1 MNVKT
6 VGSFLAPVLVAAFV
20 ALTPS
25 LSTGADPEKSARHGQ
40 LHLRKECSQFT
51 GLPGGFC
58 TFTSSNLEQ
67 LKVGSRVYYDQAA
80 GVPDGLL
87 DSNVIL
93 DAGNGNRAIGRC
105 TLDVVTNHGLCT
117 FSDGIGDFAGF
128 EARVDVF
135 CPGTGVVCTWDG
147 RYKFSPKLPR

>member
-6 VGSFLAPVLVAAFV
+6 VGSFLALVLVAAFV

-25 LSTGADPEKSARHGQ
+25 LSTGGDRENSARNGK
-40 LHLRKECSQFT
+40 LHARKECSQFT
-51 GLPGGFC
+51 GLPGAFC

-67 LKVGSRVYYDQAA
+67 LKVGSRVYYDQAP

-128 EARVDVF
+128 EARVDVV
-135 CPGTGVVCTWDG
+135 CPGTGVVCNWDG
-147 RYKFSPKLPR
+147 PYKFSPKLP